1 MAEEKENPY
10 ECNCWYDPHEILEN
24 KITVQ
29 LKFVDCEPKT
39 IDDFGYIFRTVQN
52 LPRIGEI
59 VCDSR
64 MGIVSND
71 LKHQYKVVDIRS
83 YSFLD
88 VYKIFYLKQMSSY
101 KKEKKV
107 QKILDV

>member
-1 MAEEKENPY
+1 MSKEMLKEN
-10 ECNCWYDPHEILEN
+10 ECDCWYDPHRIIEEKIIEQLE
-24 KITVQ
+24 
-29 LKFVDCEPKT
+29 FVDCEPIK
-39 IDDFGYIFRTVQN
+39 IDDFGYIFKIVQN

-59 VCDSR
+59 VCNSR
-64 MGIVSND
+64 MGIVDND
-71 LKHQYKVVDIRS
+71 LKYQYKVVDIRS
-83 YSFLD
+83 YSYFN